1 MKAIITGASKGMGKA
16 IATKLVTQG
25 FDIAICARDKNQ
37 LQQTVNE
44 LQALNSQATIFYEVR
59 DISNKQEAINFG
71 KSVLQELKQVDLLI
85 NNAGTFIPGQI
96 SNEEDGILEKL
107 MSTNVYSAY
116 HLTRSVI
123 DSMKSNALQNGSR
136 GHIFNISSVA
146 ALKAYSHGGSY
157 SISKYALEGFSKN
170 LREELKEDFIKV
182 TTVNPGAT
190 MSDSW
195 NGSGVD
201 EARIMKPED
210 IADMIWAIYNLSPQA
225 VVEEIVLRPQLG
237 DL

>member
-16 IATKLVTQG
+16 IASKLVIQG
-25 FDIAICARDKNQ
+25 FDIAICARDKHQ
-37 LQQTVNE
+37 LQQTANE
-44 LQALNSQATIFYEVR
+44 LQDLNADVTIFYEVR
-59 DISNKQEAINFG
+59 DLSIKQEAIDFG
-71 KSVLQELKQVDLLI
+71 KSVLNAFERIDILV

-96 SNEEDGILEKL
+96 SNEEDGNLEKL
-107 MSTNVYSAY
+107 MSINVYSAY
-116 HLTRSVI
+116 HVTRAVI
-123 DSMKSNALQNGSR
+123 NSMKANTLQNGSR
-136 GHIFNISSVA
+136 AHIFNISSVA

-195 NGSGVD
+195 NGSGV
-201 EARIMKPED
+201 EASRIMTPED
-210 IADMIWAIYNLSPQA
+210 IADMIWAVYNLSPQA
-225 VVEEIVLRPQLG
+225 VVEEIVIRPQLG